1 MNLLDLLLLAI
12 AILAVVGGYRLG
24 FTARAVSWFGLAA
37 GLYVSVKILPSFLNQ
52 LDSTNHSVVLVL
64 TIGLLLVG
72 ASLGQALG
80 FMIGSR
86 LSPRRTDSAL
96 GAVDR
101 SFGAVAGLLGVTAL
115 FWLLLPVLVAS
126 PGWTAR
132 EASGSWLAQRVDQHL
147 PQAPDT
153 MQALRSLVG
162 PDAFP
167 EVFDALRPTPELG
180 DPPAASGLS
189 AAVLLTVSRSV
200 AKIEGVACDRIQDG
214 TGFVAREDLVV
225 TNAHVVAGEKKTTV
239 IRDDGRQFNGTVIA
253 FDPQRDLAI
262 ISVPGFGRPALVIQ
276 SAAVKNGTI
285 GGVFGHPGGEPL
297 RVAPFAVARTLAAT
311 GRDIYGSGVTEREVL
326 ELASSLR
333 PGDSGSA
340 IVDPSGRVVGI
351 AFSIA
356 RDKSD
361 VAYALSTAELA
372 AVFDTLPS
380 NGVST
385 GPCLN

>member
-52 LDSTNHSVVLVL
+52 LDSTNHSVVLIL

-132 EASGSWLAQRVDQHL
+132 ETSGSWLAQRVDQLL

-351 AFSIA
+351 AFAIA